1 MAPTSPILTQ
11 HESPAAPTALIV
23 LVFLTV
29 ASPWPFGSVHPLAIL
44 VITLIALVTALSV
57 AATGAWRGRLMLPS
71 FPIWPLLGLVALAAL
86 QLVPL
91 APSLHAVL
99 APGSYA
105 IWHPEESA
113 AAALLGPVSQPI
125 SIDPQSTHRW
135 LAFTFGL
142 AALAVLA
149 APALR
154 ERRFALRATLVV
166 AGGGLAV
173 ALYGIVARTLFGNLL
188 YGTVAVPTVSPFGPF
203 VSKNHFAGYVEMAA
217 LLISGLAIGLADAA
231 RRRSSPLGWVES
243 RRAGRVVLAGG
254 AAAAMGLAVLVSL
267 SRGGVVALALGGVV
281 LVALGALVRG
291 RKRPRRSA
299 IWGLGALL
307 GLAVLALA
315 VVPREGRQR
324 IESLGG
330 ITADSS
336 GSFRTVL
343 WHDTVRLAAASPFL
357 GHGLGA
363 FADALPRFKT
373 AAGELRVEH
382 AENDY
387 LEMLAEGGV
396 LGLGLA
402 LALVAL
408 LTRHAVRGLKEQEDR
423 LLRGLGLGAAAG
435 FWALLVHSAF
445 DFNLHIPSSALLFAF
460 LAALSVG
467 ASGHA
472 TRSPSRRWPLVAASA
487 VVFCLLLATVAT
499 PPAGSSTLD
508 TMHRLSATGAITPL
522 RGALAEASLVDS
534 LRHHPADAEA
544 WVVLGWLHSIRG
556 ARKEGAALAR
566 YGANLDPRR
575 KSLQE
580 TAAQLAAAAGPPA
593 RD

>member
-1 MAPTSPILTQ
+1 MEPSSPILTQ
-11 HESPAAPTALIV
+11 RESPAVPIALVV
-23 LVFLTV
+23 LVFVTV
-29 ASPWPFGSVHPLAIL
+29 AAPWPFGSGHPLAIL
-44 VITLIALVTALSV
+44 VITLVALVTALGV
-57 AATGAWRGRLMLPS
+57 TAAGAWRGRLILSS
-71 FPIWPLLGLVALAAL
+71 FPIGPLVSVLALAAV

-105 IWHPEESA
+105 IWHPAEPA
-113 AAALLGPVSQPI
+113 AAAILGPVSQPI
-125 SIDPQSTHRW
+125 SIDPESTLRW

-142 AALAVLA
+142 VALGVLA
-149 APALR
+149 APALH
-154 ERRFALRATLVV
+154 ERRFALRATRVV

-173 ALYGIVARTLFGNLL
+173 ALYGVVARTLFGNLL
-188 YGTVAVPTVSPFGPF
+188 YGAVPVPTVSPFGPF

-217 LLISGLAIGLADAA
+217 LLAFGLAIGLADAA
-231 RRRSSPLGWVES
+231 RRSSSPLGWVES
-243 RRAGRVVLAGG
+243 RRAGRVVLAAG

-281 LVALGALVRG
+281 LVTLGALVRRRG
-291 RKRPRRSA
+291 RPRRSA
-299 IWGLGALL
+299 IWGLGVLVA
-307 GLAVLALA
+307 LAVLALA

-324 IESLGG
+324 IESLSG

-343 WHDTVRLAAASPFL
+343 WRDTVRLAAASPLL

-363 FADALPRFKT
+363 FADALPRFKR
-373 AAGELRVEH
+373 AAGELRIEH

-387 LEMLAEGGV
+387 LEMLAEGGL

-402 LALVAL
+402 LAVVAL
-408 LTRHAVRGLKEQEDR
+408 LTRHVVRGLQEQEDR

-445 DFNLHIPSSALLFAF
+445 DFNLHIPSNASLFAF

-467 ASGHA
+467 ATGHA
-472 TRSPSRRWPLVAASA
+472 TRSHGHRWSLVAASA
-487 VVFCLLLATVAT
+487 MMLGVLLATVTT
-499 PPAGSSTLD
+499 PLTRFSGPDAV
-508 TMHRLSATGAITPL
+508 HRLSAAGAITPL
-522 RGALAEASLVDS
+522 RGALAEASLVAN

-544 WVVLGWLHSIRG
+544 WVVLGWLRAIHGSG
-556 ARKEGAALAR
+556 KEGAALAR
-566 YGANLDPRR
+566 HGADLDPQRQALR
-575 KSLQE
+575 E
-580 TAAQLAAAAGPPA
+580 AAARLAAEAGLPA